1 MKIIIIIPAYNE
13 EKNIRD
19 IIVSCKLLGYNNI
32 IVIDDGSN
40 DKTAQ
45 IAREAGADVLSHMVN
60 RGPGAA
66 TQTGLDAAKLLG
78 ADVAVTLDADGQH
91 NLSDIK
97 LLIDTL
103 VNQKKDLVIGS
114 RFLDNRNHIPLL
126 RRLFNYIAN
135 IITFCLA
142 GVYLTDTQ
150 SGLKA
155 LSRKALE
162 KICITANG
170 YEFCSEII
178 REAKYYKLD
187 IIEIPV
193 SVIYTPYSLSKG
205 QNLSTGLTT
214 VFKLIVRTL
223 MR

>member
-1 MKIIIIIPAYNE
+1 MQTILARGVGWDYWTLLRVTMSTRRIPGIYCILA
-13 EKNIRD
+13 
-19 IIVSCKLLGYNNI
+19 
-32 IVIDDGSN
+32 
-40 DKTAQ
+40 
-45 IAREAGADVLSHMVN
+45 
-60 RGPGAA
+60 
-66 TQTGLDAAKLLG
+66 
-78 ADVAVTLDADGQH
+78 
-91 NLSDIK
+91 DIK
-97 LLIDTL
+97 LNSI
-103 VNQKKDLVIGS
+103 S
-114 RFLDNRNHIPLL
+114 RVRQVTA
-126 RRLFNYIAN
+126 RRSVKYLSACIAN
-135 IITFCLA
+135 IITFVLA